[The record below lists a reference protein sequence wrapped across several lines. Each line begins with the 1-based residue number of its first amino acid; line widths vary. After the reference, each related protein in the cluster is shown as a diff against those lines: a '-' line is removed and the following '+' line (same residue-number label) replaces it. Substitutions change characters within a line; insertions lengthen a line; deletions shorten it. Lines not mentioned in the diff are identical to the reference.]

1 MNTENKN
8 NRNNI
13 KCISIES
20 YLEKIPSY
28 AKKKAELSEV
38 RAFLKEMGNPQ
49 ESVKIIHVAGTNGKG
64 SVCAY
69 LVQILKESGQTA
81 ASFPSPHLVET
92 RERFL
97 LNGVMVEEELYEA
110 CFEDVRQVCERMLE
124 RGYSHP
130 MYFEFLFYMQMAL
143 IKQVGPDWLV
153 LETGM
158 GGRRDVTNAVEHP
171 VLTILTS
178 ISMDHMQYLG
188 NTLEE
193 IAWEKAG
200 IIKAGV
206 PVIFADETASVSEV
220 IRKEAEEEQS
230 PCIAVGRQDW
240 EAGPFDTEHGWTQAK
255 LFQKECKVPFAAN
268 YQVENAAL
276 AFRAA
281 RELVLGGYIGYRN
294 ETVGVE
300 ADERIMAAISHTR
313 WPGRME
319 QVLPGVY
326 LDGAHNEGGIHA
338 LTSAIRKL
346 YHKSKRDIT
355 FLFSAAKDKAHDK
368 MLRELCGAFP
378 IKAIVGVSYSAERS
392 MSAEEIKKELESY
405 ADCPVF
411 ICTSVEEAF
420 QMALSQ
426 KGDGLLFAA
435 GSLYLIGEIKDVI
448 RRQYHD

>member
-1 MNTENKN
+1 MNHKN
-8 NRNNI
+8 EESI
-13 KCISIES
+13 QESIQKSAKASIEA
-20 YLEKIPSY
+20 YLDKIPSY

-38 RAFLKEMGNPQ
+38 QAFLAEMGNPQ
-49 ESVKIIHVAGTNGKG
+49 EQVKIIHVAGTNGKG

-97 LNGVMVEEELYEA
+97 LNGVMIDNALYEA
-110 CFEDVRQVCERMLE
+110 CFEEVRQLCEKMMKK
-124 RGYSHP
+124 GYSHP

-143 IKQVGPDWLV
+143 VKHAHPDWLV
-153 LETGM
+153 LEAGM

-206 PVIFADETASVSEV
+206 PVIFAEENAAVADV
-220 IRKEAEEEQS
+220 IRREAEQKHS
-230 PCIAVGRQDW
+230 PCIAVSGRDW
-240 EAGPFDTEHGWTQAK
+240 EAGAFDLEQGGTRAK
-255 LFQKECKVPFAAN
+255 LFGKECMVPFAAD
-268 YQVENAAL
+268 YQAENAAL
-276 AFRAA
+276 AFRA
-281 RELVLGGYIGYRN
+281 
-294 ETVGVE
+294 
-300 ADERIMAAISHTR
+300 IMQLSECTEEMALLAISHTK

-346 YHKSKRDIT
+346 YHKRDIT
-355 FLFSAAKDKAHDK
+355 ILFSAAKDKAHDK
-368 MLRELCGAFP
+368 MLRELCQTFP
-378 IKAIVGVSYSAERS
+378 IKAVVGVSYSGDRS
-392 MSAEEIKKELESY
+392 MPIEEIKRELESY
-405 ADCPVF
+405 ANCPVF
-411 ICTSVEEAF
+411 LCDTVKEAF
-420 QMALSQ
+420 ETALSQ